1 MQSRSSR
8 VPKGTLGAAGAARL
22 VRAEAGGRDRPDR
35 RGGRRRRVPLAQV
48 WPVRAARTARATA
61 RRRALRRA
69 ARPPVAFASLQNCML
84 QRRCEQLVYKNR
96 ECPHCSQLYCVGCIN
111 YDEPCLSCGNRFDE
125 SRHNKCVPGYA
136 CEYACEYP
144 SEYLVSPLRSPHH
157 RSDGSPHGNFVPFVW
172 RACGRQRK
180 PRLRAA
186 PRRAAMHDERTPLY
200 SEGDWGGVR
209 TTGPR
214 GMP

>member
-1 MQSRSSR
+1 MGWRGVLEGYR
-8 VPKGTLGAAGAARL
+8 VG
-22 VRAEAGGRDRPDR
+22 R
-35 RGGRRRRVPLAQV
+35 RGYPRVHSAPQVPHDSFAQKQADVTGQIGAEDVAAACRLLKCGRC
-48 WPVRAARTARATA
+48 VRHVQPARP
-61 RRRALRRA
+61 RALRRA

-144 SEYLVSPLRSPHH
+144 SE
-157 RSDGSPHGNFVPFVW
+157 
-172 RACGRQRK
+172 
-180 PRLRAA
+180 
-186 PRRAAMHDERTPLY
+186 
-200 SEGDWGGVR
+200 
-209 TTGPR
+209 
-214 GMP
+214 